1 MSIFHFLLLENLLVE
16 FKSSNV
22 SFSVLLNSGIKGS
35 SLECQRGR
43 TGTLLHTLFTNLKAK
58 CDLYWFF
65 DVKCGFSGY
74 LNYQFINLKGG
85 FGRCI
90 FHSPPSILSWH
101 SGPRPYNRPRSKVGA
116 QQKKCHQ
123 FSQRTHPPPFDK
135 SNALCL
141 SEEKK
146 LLTRKSL
153 YLTKKVLQLQW
164 EWLAFLC

>member
-90 FHSPPSILSWH
+90 FHSPPY
-101 SGPRPYNRPRSKVGA
+101 PRLTFRVPTSHPSEIKSRSA
-116 QQKKCHQ
+116 SKKCHQ
-123 FSQRTHPPPFDK
+123 FRQRTHPPPYDK

>member
-90 FHSPPSILSWH
+90 FHSPLSSVDIQDPDLTTIGDQMSERGKKYH
-101 SGPRPYNRPRSKVGA
+101 QFHPRPY
-116 QQKKCHQ
+116 
-123 FSQRTHPPPFDK
+123 DK

-141 SEEKK
+141 SEEEITNKK
-146 LLTRKSL
+146 KFT
-153 YLTKKVLQLQW
+153 
-164 EWLAFLC
+164 FN